1 LREVQGAHKLERVDV
16 SEPASI
22 STGIAARY
30 ATAIF
35 ELAKEGSALTALEA
49 DLDTLETALNDS
61 ADLRAALSS
70 PVYSR
75 EDLGKAITALSDKLG
90 VSATTKGALGMMA
103 QNRRLF
109 ALPQLIAELRRK
121 IADEKGEIT
130 AEVTSATVLTKA
142 QADQLAATLK
152 ANVGKTVKLNV
163 AVDENLIG
171 GLIVKVGSKMID
183 TSIRSKLAAL
193 QHSMKE
199 VG

>member
-1 LREVQGAHKLERVDV
+1 M

-22 STGIAARY
+22 STGIAQRY

-35 ELAKEGSALTALEA
+35 ELAKESSAIAALEA
-49 DLDTLETALNDS
+49 DIDTLD
-61 ADLRAALSS
+61 AALSDSAELRGMMVS

-75 EDLGKAITALSDKLG
+75 EDMGKAITALADKMAL
-90 VSATTKGALGMMA
+90 SPTLRGALGMMA

-109 ALPQLIAELRRK
+109 AVPQLIAGLRRM
-121 IADEKGEIT
+121 IAEEKGEVT
-130 AEVTSATVLTKA
+130 ADVTSASVLSKA
-142 QADQLAATLK
+142 QADQLAATLQ
-152 ANVGKTVKLNV
+152 ARFGKTVKLNV
-163 AVDENLIG
+163 AVDEHLIG

-193 QHSMKE
+193 QNSMKE

>member
-1 LREVQGAHKLERVDV
+1 M

-22 STGIAARY
+22 SSGIAQRY

-35 ELAKEGSALTALEA
+35 ELAREASALAALESDIDA
-49 DLDTLETALNDS
+49 LDAALADS
-61 ADLRAALSS
+61 AELRAMLSS

-75 EDLGKAITALSDKLG
+75 EDMGKAITALAEKMALSP
-90 VSATTKGALGMMA
+90 TTRGALGMMA

-109 ALPQLIAELRRK
+109 AVPALTATLRRMIAE
-121 IADEKGEIT
+121 EKGEVT
-130 AEVTSATVLTKA
+130 AEVISATVLTKA
-142 QADQLAATLK
+142 QADQLADSLK
-152 ANVGKTVKLNV
+152 ARIGKIVKLNV
-163 AVDENLIG
+163 AVDESLIG

-193 QHSMKE
+193 QNSMKE